1 MRTRSSIP
9 WAASY
14 NVSGGDG
21 GNLKALRCPN
31 QNKQGNDGGSFISS
45 LAWGAEGGENGRLGR
60 EGREMEGR

>member
-1 MRTRSSIP
+1 MFTVHVQSITICECLYLTVCACMRVCEYECVRTRSGIP

-31 QNKQGNDGGSFISS
+31 QN
-45 LAWGAEGGENGRLGR
+45 
-60 EGREMEGR
+60 